1 MRRRDVL
8 RLLGSAAVSWPG
20 AVWAQPASKVFR
32 VGYLSSYSA
41 ESGTALLTCFQEGLR
56 QLGWIEGGNLHFDY
70 RWSGGAATPLPTL
83 AEDLVRTNPDVIVVA
98 STPGSQAVHKATT
111 HIPVVFVGVS
121 DPVAS
126 GIVASLARPGGNI
139 TGVSNFLPATAGKLL
154 ELLRTVVPTATRF
167 AVLRDPNNAGKQQE
181 LGELR
186 IAAREMGVALDAADA
201 RSPEDIENAFLAI
214 DSMGADALITLLD
227 GVTMTAHRRIVEW
240 TTNRRLPT
248 IFQIRDFVAAGG
260 LMSYGLN
267 YCQHYRRAATYLDK
281 ILKGTR
287 PSDLPVELPT
297 TFELVV
303 SLKTAKA
310 IGLTVP
316 EAFLLRADEVIE

>member
-1 MRRRDVL
+1 MKRREFIT
-8 RLLGSAAVSWPG
+8 LLGGAAAMWPLC
-20 AVWAQPASKVFR
+20 AHAEPTSKTFR

-41 ESGTALLTCFQEGLR
+41 ESGKTLLACFQDGLR
-56 QLGWIEGGNLHFDY
+56 QFGWIEGRNVHFDY

-83 AEDLVRTNPDVIVVA
+83 AEDLVRANPDVIVVA
-98 STPGSQAVHKATT
+98 STPGSQAVHKATSQ
-111 HIPVVFVGVS
+111 IPVVFVGVS

-154 ELLRTVVPTATRF
+154 ELLRTVVPTTTRF

-181 LGELR
+181 LSELR
-186 IAAREMGVALDAADA
+186 TAARDVGVALDAADA
-201 RSPEDIENAFLAI
+201 RSLAEIDNAFSTI
-214 DSMGADALITLLD
+214 GSMSADALIVLLD
-227 GVTMTAHRRIVEW
+227 GVTLTARPRIVEW
-240 TTNRRLPT
+240 ATNHRLPT

-267 YCQHYRRAATYLDK
+267 YCQHYRRAAVYLDK
-281 ILKGTR
+281 ILRGTR

-303 SLKTAKA
+303 SLKAAKA
-310 IGLTVP
+310 IGLTIP